1 MPLFRRATAVSAR
14 DHRDELVAG
23 ALVGTVV
30 IVLGYASGIG
40 APASGAAEAAPAV
53 TPPAAMAPVTTSPG
67 AGQAP
72 VGSGELPSYG
82 GAGGVGGVG
91 GGLGYGGGY
100 GTGGGGVV
108 TGTVPVGS
116 GGGQGGGHAGHGTT
130 PAPGT
135 GSPTPTTPAPTT
147 PAPSPSGTCADG
159 EVTLV
164 QPLLVGVT
172 DSLLGLLD
180 GPAATPSPSPTSSP
194 CVGLAPASSL
204 LGGILAP
211 ASASPEPEATP

>member
-1 MPLFRRATAVSAR
+1 MPLFRRATGVPPR

-40 APASGAAEAAPAV
+40 APASGAAEAAPPV
-53 TPPAAMAPVTTSPG
+53 TPPAATAPATTSPG

-72 VGSGELPSYG
+72 VGSGELPSY
-82 GAGGVGGVG
+82 GGVGGVG

-100 GTGGGGVV
+100 GTGGGGAV

-130 PAPGT
+130 PVPGT
-135 GSPTPTTPAPTT
+135 GSPTPAPTT
-147 PAPSPSGTCADG
+147 PTPSPSGTDSCADG
-159 EVTLV
+159 EVKLV
-164 QPLLVGVT
+164 QPVLVGVT
-172 DSLLGLLD
+172 DSVLGLLD
-180 GPAATPSPSPTSSP
+180 GPAATPSPSPTASP

-211 ASASPEPEATP
+211 AAASPQPEATP

>member
-1 MPLFRRATAVSAR
+1 MPLFRRATGVPR

-23 ALVGTVV
+23 ALVGTAV

-40 APASGAAEAAPAV
+40 APASGAAEAAPPV
-53 TPPAAMAPVTTSPG
+53 TPPAAPATTSPG
-67 AGQAP
+67 AGQAR
-72 VGSGELPSYG
+72 VGSEELPSV
-82 GAGGVGGVG
+82 GGVDGVG

-108 TGTVPVGS
+108 TGTVPIGS

-130 PAPGT
+130 PVPGT
-135 GSPTPTTPAPTT
+135 GSPTPAPAPTT
-147 PAPSPSGTCADG
+147 PTPSPSGTDSCADG
-159 EVTLV
+159 EVKLV

-172 DSLLGLLD
+172 DSVLGLLD
-180 GPAATPSPSPTSSP
+180 GPAATPSPSPTASP

-204 LGGILAP
+204 LGGILTP
-211 ASASPEPEATP
+211 ASASPQPEATP

>member
-1 MPLFRRATAVSAR
+1 MPLFRRATGVPPR

-40 APASGAAEAAPAV
+40 APASGAAEAAPPV
-53 TPPAAMAPVTTSPG
+53 TPPAATAPATTSPG

-82 GAGGVGGVG
+82 GVGGVG
-91 GGLGYGGGY
+91 GGLGYGGG
-100 GTGGGGVV
+100 GAV

-130 PAPGT
+130 PVPGT
-135 GSPTPTTPAPTT
+135 GSPTPAPTT
-147 PAPSPSGTCADG
+147 PTPSPSGTDSCADG
-159 EVTLV
+159 EVELV

-172 DSLLGLLD
+172 DSVLGLLD
-180 GPAATPSPSPTSSP
+180 GPAATPSPSPTASP

-211 ASASPEPEATP
+211 AAASPQPEATP

>member
-1 MPLFRRATAVSAR
+1 MPLFRRATGVPR

-40 APASGAAEAAPAV
+40 APASGAAEAAPPV
-53 TPPAAMAPVTTSPG
+53 TPPAATAPATTSPG

-82 GAGGVGGVG
+82 GAGG
-91 GGLGYGGGY
+91 GLGYGGGY

-108 TGTVPVGS
+108 TGTVPIGS
-116 GGGQGGGHAGHGTT
+116 GGGQGGGHVGHGTT
-130 PAPGT
+130 PVPGT
-135 GSPTPTTPAPTT
+135 GSPTPAPTT
-147 PAPSPSGTCADG
+147 PTPSPSGTDSCTDG
-159 EVTLV
+159 EVKLV

-172 DSLLGLLD
+172 DSVLGLLD
-180 GPAATPSPSPTSSP
+180 GQAATPSPSPTASP
-194 CVGLAPASSL
+194 CVGLAPAAGL
-204 LGGILAP
+204 LGGILTP
-211 ASASPEPEATP
+211 ASASPQPEATP

>member
-1 MPLFRRATAVSAR
+1 MPLFRRATGVPR

-40 APASGAAEAAPAV
+40 APASGAAEAAPPV
-53 TPPAAMAPVTTSPG
+53 TPPAATAPATTSPG

-82 GAGGVGGVG
+82 GVG
-91 GGLGYGGGY
+91 GGLGYGGGF
-100 GTGGGGVV
+100 GTGGGGAV
-108 TGTVPVGS
+108 TGTVPIGS

-130 PAPGT
+130 PVPGT
-135 GSPTPTTPAPTT
+135 GSPTPT
-147 PAPSPSGTCADG
+147 PSPSGTDSCTDG
-159 EVTLV
+159 EVKLV

-172 DSLLGLLD
+172 DSVLGLRD
-180 GPAATPSPSPTSSP
+180 GPAASPSPSPSPTASP
-194 CVGLAPASSL
+194 CVGLAPASAL

-211 ASASPEPEATP
+211 ASASPQPEATP

>member
-1 MPLFRRATAVSAR
+1 MPLFRRAPGVPPR

-40 APASGAAEAAPAV
+40 APASGAAEAAPPV
-53 TPPAAMAPVTTSPG
+53 TPPAAEAPVTTSPG
-67 AGQAP
+67 AGQGPA
-72 VGSGELPSYG
+72 GSGELPSYG
-82 GAGGVGGVG
+82 GAGGGI
-91 GGLGYGGGY
+91 GYGGGY

-130 PAPGT
+130 PVPGT
-135 GSPTPTTPAPTT
+135 GSTAPAPTT
-147 PAPSPSGTCADG
+147 PTPTPSPSGTDSCADG
-159 EVTLV
+159 EVKLV

-172 DSLLGLLD
+172 DSVLGLLD
-180 GPAATPSPSPTSSP
+180 GPAATPLPSPTASP
-194 CVGLAPASSL
+194 CVGLAPAAGL
-204 LGGILAP
+204 LGGVLAP
-211 ASASPEPEATP
+211 ASASPQPEATP

>member
-1 MPLFRRATAVSAR
+1 MPLFRRATGVLPR

-40 APASGAAEAAPAV
+40 APASGAAEAAPPV
-53 TPPAAMAPVTTSPG
+53 TPPAATAPATTSPG
-67 AGQAP
+67 SGQGP
-72 VGSGELPSYG
+72 VGSGELPSY
-82 GAGGVGGVG
+82 GGVGGVG
-91 GGLGYGGGY
+91 GGLGYGGG
-100 GTGGGGVV
+100 GAV
-108 TGTVPVGS
+108 TGTVPIGS

-130 PAPGT
+130 PVPGT
-135 GSPTPTTPAPTT
+135 GSPTPTPAPTSPT
-147 PAPSPSGTCADG
+147 PSPSGTDSCADG
-159 EVTLV
+159 EVKLV

-172 DSLLGLLD
+172 DSVLGLLD
-180 GPAATPSPSPTSSP
+180 APAATPSPSPTASP

-211 ASASPEPEATP
+211 ASASPQPEATP

>member
-1 MPLFRRATAVSAR
+1 MPLFRRATGVPR

-40 APASGAAEAAPAV
+40 APASGAAEAAPPV
-53 TPPAAMAPVTTSPG
+53 TPPAATAPATTSPG

-82 GAGGVGGVG
+82 GAGG
-91 GGLGYGGGY
+91 GLGYGGGY

-108 TGTVPVGS
+108 TGTVPIGS

-130 PAPGT
+130 PVPGT
-135 GSPTPTTPAPTT
+135 GSPTPAPTT
-147 PAPSPSGTCADG
+147 PTPSPSGTDSCTDG
-159 EVTLV
+159 EVKLV

-172 DSLLGLLD
+172 DSVLGLLD
-180 GPAATPSPSPTSSP
+180 DPAAAPSPSPTASP
-194 CVGLAPASSL
+194 CVGLASAAGL
-204 LGGILAP
+204 LGGILTP
-211 ASASPEPEATP
+211 ASASPQPEATP